1 IIIATGKCS
10 IKSTFGLLYCFN
22 WFCIYVE
29 YVSLSKRSDSA
40 AIVLKTNDDL
50 PEPERPVN
58 TEILCFGISKEIS
71 FKLFCFAPCIRM
83 IDIFV
88 TPSFILY
95 PKFSCI
101 LRHAN
106 IIYGENVKGLLQINK
121 FEDMPCLYLL

>member
-40 AIVLKTNDDL
+40 ATVWKTNDDL

-58 TEILCFGISKEIS
+58 TEILCFGISTEIS

-83 IDIFV
+83 IYIFV
-88 TPSFILY
+88 TPLFILY
-95 PKFSCI
+95 PKFYCLLS
-101 LRHAN
+101 RVK
-106 IIYGENVKGLLQINK
+106 IIYDENVKG
-121 FEDMPCLYLL
+121 